1 MMKALASLVFCALFA
16 VSLAAQPP
24 AALSGRLLDAAG
36 RPLAGATVSAESAV
50 ATSDA
55 AGNFLL
61 APAPEVPFELRVTT
75 SAGVTTRLITT
86 LEPLTLRLQQL
97 EEAITVTASRQQ
109 LRVADSAASLVVV
122 DRAEL
127 ASSPAGALDD
137 ALRQV
142 PGFTLFRRT
151 SSRFAHPTAQGASLR
166 GVGASGT
173 SRALILADGV
183 PLNDPFGG
191 WVYWSRIPTL
201 ALEQVEVLRGGGSD
215 LYGSAALGGVVHLIR
230 RHPDRTSLEVDL
242 RGGTHGTG
250 EMSVFGSIGSE
261 RWRAVLSGEYYETG
275 GYFMIA
281 PTERGPIDTRAA
293 SQHRSAELT
302 VRRQAERGSLFAR
315 VSLFEEERDNGTI
328 LQDNDSSIQQLELGA
343 ELVAG
348 GGSGSV
354 RLHRTRQEFDAVF
367 TAIAAGRLSENV
379 TRIQH
384 VPVDSW
390 GSSIQWVQPLG
401 SRHAV
406 IAGADYRT
414 VEGWSEELVFAGP
427 LRIPTRAG
435 GEQQMLGL
443 FVEDL
448 WGATERLAITAGL
461 RYDRWQNRR
470 AGLTSGEET
479 RFLPDRTDDA
489 LSPRV
494 SVLYRLTGPWSLAGS
509 AYRSFRAPTLN
520 ELYRGFR
527 VGNIVTE
534 ANENLTAERTGGV
547 EGGVNFH
554 SLSGRGALR
563 GRLFRMETAD
573 TVANVTL
580 SIEPSLITRQRQNVG
595 RTRSQGL
602 ELDGSWRIGGGWS
615 VAGGWM
621 LTRAR
626 LTDFPAS
633 RALEGLRLPQ
643 TPEQQLT
650 ARLRHEFRRGAVGVV
665 QGRWSGDQFDDD
677 RNELRLGS
685 YATIDLF
692 GSLPV
697 GRGAELVLAMENLL
711 DERYEVGRTP
721 VPTWG
726 TPRMIRGGIRWSR

>member
-1 MMKALASLVFCALFA
+1 MMKTISSLFLCCLFA
-16 VSLAAQPP
+16 ASLAAQPP
-24 AALSGRLLDAAG
+24 VALTGRLLDAAG
-36 RPLAGATVSAESAV
+36 RPLAGAIITAGNVV
-50 ATSDA
+50 TTSDSL
-55 AGNFLL
+55 GRFQLTPL
-61 APAPEVPFELRVTT
+61 PELPFELQVTT
-75 SAGVTTRLITT
+75 SAGVTTRLVTT
-86 LEPLTLRLQQL
+86 LEPLTLRLEHLQ
-97 EEAITVTASRQQ
+97 EAITVTASRQQ
-109 LRVADSAASLVVV
+109 VRVADSAASLIVV

-173 SRALILADGV
+173 SRALILSDGV

-201 ALEQVEVLRGGGSD
+201 ALEQVEVVRGGGST
-215 LYGSAALGGVVHLIR
+215 LYGSAALGGVAQLIR
-230 RHPDRTSLEVDL
+230 RQPDRTAIDIDL
-242 RGGTHGTG
+242 QGGTHGTG
-250 EMSVFGSIGSE
+250 EVSLFGSVAGE
-261 RWRAVLSGEYYETG
+261 QWRAVFSGEHYETG

-281 PTERGPIDTRAA
+281 PGDRGPVDTRAA

-302 VRRQAERGSLFAR
+302 LRRLTGHGSLFGR
-315 VSLFEEERDNGTI
+315 VSLFEEERDNGTL

-343 ELVAG
+343 ELIAG
-348 GGSGSV
+348 GGSGSL
-354 RLHRTRQEFDAVF
+354 RLHASRQEFDAVF
-367 TAIAAGRLSENV
+367 TAITAGRLSENI

-390 GSSIQWVQPLG
+390 GSSAQWMHPLG
-401 SRHAV
+401 GRHAV
-406 IAGADYRT
+406 VAGADYRQ

-427 LRIPTRAG
+427 LRIPTRSG

-448 WGATERLAITAGL
+448 WNATGRLAITAGL

-470 AGLTSGEET
+470 AELTSGDQS
-479 RFLPDRTDDA
+479 RMIPDRTDDA
-489 LSPRV
+489 LSPRL
-494 SVLYRLTGPWSLAGS
+494 SVLYRLAGPWSLAGS

-520 ELYRGFR
+520 ELHRGFR

-534 ANENLTAERTGGV
+534 ANENLTAERTAGV
-547 EGGVNFH
+547 EGGVNYH
-554 SLSGRGALR
+554 RLDGRGALR
-563 GRLFRMETAD
+563 ARLFRMTTAD

-580 SIEPSLITRQRQNVG
+580 SVEPALITRQRQNVG
-595 RTRSQGL
+595 RTESQGL
-602 ELDGSWRIGGGWS
+602 ELDGSWRVGGGWS

-621 LTRAR
+621 LSRAR
-626 LTDFPAS
+626 LIDFPANRS
-633 RALEGLRLPQ
+633 LEGLRLPQ

-650 ARLRHEFRRGAVGVV
+650 ARLRHDWPRGAVAVM

-692 GSLPV
+692 SSLPV
-697 GRGAELVLAMENLL
+697 RKGAELVLAVENLL

-726 TPRMIRGGIRWSR
+726 TPRMLRAGLRWSR